1 MAKLYIAALL
11 MALGISFLMLLSHF
25 PAQTPAGDPI
35 PATVQERI
43 LTQSLDGQRHY
54 LLISLDEEVD
64 TVIRIAVGKSN
75 LCRTGDKA
83 TVQPITTLLSKELS
97 YQLITCS

>member
-25 PAQTPAGDPI
+25 PAQTHIGGPI
-35 PATVQERI
+35 SATVQDRI

-54 LLISLDEEVD
+54 LLLSLDEEVN

-97 YQLITCS
+97 YQLITCL